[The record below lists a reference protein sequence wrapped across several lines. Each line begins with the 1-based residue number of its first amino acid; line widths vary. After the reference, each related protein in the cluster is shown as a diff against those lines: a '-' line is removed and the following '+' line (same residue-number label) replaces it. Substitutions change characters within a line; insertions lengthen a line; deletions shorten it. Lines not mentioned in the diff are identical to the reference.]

1 MLSKYRLLLTILLIL
16 QVHFLHS
23 QIWPKYYG
31 ESNRKDYSYDIIET
45 YDHGFLIC
53 GGYFNDDGLWSWL
66 IKTNV
71 NGEILWEKIIEIEGD
86 NYLNAVCPTLD
97 GGILACGA
105 IYTPA
110 GYSDPFVIKLNPCG
124 EKEWCTIFASSP
136 KTNPWAQD
144 IKESQSGDIIV
155 LVNQYGENNVED
167 MDLFKLNSTGELIWK
182 ETYCSG
188 SVYTEG
194 ALPLGY
200 SLAITSHGD
209 YLISGNVYWEN
220 PWNPG
225 GPKKLRPLFVMVD
238 SIGTEKWVLP
248 FGIQDSLSG
257 EAINFLD
264 IGSEPYIGVGYYWPD
279 QGYDEGLIMEFDN
292 EGNQLNFTRVN
303 AKEIDTSYNR
313 LLFYNAYRFDSAI
326 VFGGLMGIEPV
337 GSPTMEA
344 VSDTNLFINLLFNPY
359 IQHSNLRSPYSLGKA
374 GEKVLSN
381 STDKET
387 GNWDIVLS
395 KLNLN
400 LEC

>member
-1 MLSKYRLLLTILLIL
+1 M
-16 QVHFLHS
+16 V
-23 QIWPKYYG
+23 KYYG
-31 ESNRKDYSYDIIET
+31 K
-45 YDHGFLIC
+45 
-53 GGYFNDDGLWSWL
+53 
-66 IKTNV
+66 
-71 NGEILWEKIIEIEGD
+71 KIIEIEGD
-86 NYLNAVCPTLD
+86 NYLNAVCPALD

-124 EKEWCTIFASSP
+124 EKEWCTVFASSP
-136 KTNPWAQD
+136 QTNPWAQD
-144 IKESQSGDIIV
+144 IKETQTGDIIV
-155 LVNQYGENNVED
+155 LVNQYGQNNVED
-167 MDLFKLNSTGELIWK
+167 MNLFKLNSSGELIWE

-188 SVYTEG
+188 SVYPEG

-248 FGIQDSLSG
+248 FGVQDSLSG

-292 EGNQLNFTRVN
+292 EGNELNFKRVN
-303 AKEIDTSYNR
+303 AKEIDTTFNR

-326 VFGGLMGIEPV
+326 VFGGLMGVEPV

-359 IQHSNLRSPYSLGKA
+359 IQHSNLRSPYSLGRA

-381 STDKET
+381 STYKET
-387 GNWDIVLS
+387 SNWDIVLS

-400 LEC
+400 LENDSLDPGNYTYHSVCTTRGLS